1 MPLPER
7 RHRHQNNFMGKKRI
21 IVEKTEKVLKES
33 EKLESI
39 FRKDLKLKPLKL
51 ERGRLYINSSYNNTL
66 LTLTDEKGN
75 VVFSS
80 SAGKAGFSGTKK
92 GTPFAASQAA
102 KLMTRAIKYLEIK
115 EIDVFVKGIGQG
127 RSAALRILA
136 SEDIN
141 ISSISDVTPIPHDGC
156 RPPRSRRV

>member
-1 MPLPER
+1 
-7 RHRHQNNFMGKKRI
+7 MGKKRI
-21 IVEKTEKVLKES
+21 IVEKAEKVLKES

-51 ERGRLYINSSYNNTL
+51 KKGRLYVNSSYNNTL

-75 VVFSS
+75 AIFSS
-80 SAGKAGFSGTKK
+80 SAGRVGFSGTKK

-102 KLMTRAIKYLEIK
+102 KLMTKAIKYLEIG

-127 RSAALRILA
+127 RGAVLKVLA
-136 SEDIN
+136 GADLN
-141 ISSISDVTPIPHDGC
+141 IESISDITPIPHDGC
-156 RPPRSRRV
+156 RPPKIRRV